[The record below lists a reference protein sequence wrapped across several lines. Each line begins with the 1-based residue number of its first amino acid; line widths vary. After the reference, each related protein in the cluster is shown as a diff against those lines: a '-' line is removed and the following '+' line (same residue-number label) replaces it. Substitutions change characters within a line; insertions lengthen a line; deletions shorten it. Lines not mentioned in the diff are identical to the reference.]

1 MVRTGGQ
8 IAGDNGDN
16 GGIQP
21 LNLER
26 ENMLNFVATSR
37 VFGRSFKSTFSWPCF
52 SIQWVQLKNPQ
63 KTQQKLPKNTFWC
76 FFFYPIRFQ
85 AKFFYFGQEAR
96 VFCIGSLAKGRKFLP
111 TKIVKKPRDELLS
124 FEKH

>member
-1 MVRTGGQ
+1 MAMFFYSVGPTQ
-8 IAGDNGDN
+8 K
-16 GGIQP
+16 P
-21 LNLER
+21 
-26 ENMLNFVATSR
+26 
-37 VFGRSFKSTFSWPCF
+37 P
-52 SIQWVQLKNPQ
+52 KNPT
-63 KTQQKLPKNTFWC
+63 KVARKYILV

-96 VFCIGSLAKGRKFLP
+96 VFCIGSGPKGRKFLP